1 MRKQLTD
8 LRRVMAERN
17 IDACLIPTTDFHNS
31 EYVND
36 YFKSR
41 EFISGFT
48 GSAGTLVV
56 TAKEAK
62 LWTDGRY
69 FLQAAAE
76 LDGSGIDLMKMG
88 QPGVPTLTEWLAS
101 SLGDED
107 ILAFDGRLISST
119 FGAELASKFQ
129 VTYDADLPGEIW
141 TDRPQIHPSKIYALS
156 EDVTGE
162 SALSKLSRVRQF
174 MASKKAD
181 YHLITQLED
190 IAWLYNLRGDDI
202 PHTPVFFA
210 FALISAE
217 EDRLYVLDEAFEGG
231 LPYLQIFEDLSK
243 LPAGTML
250 LNEDAVSFALRK
262 AIPEE
267 VRIIDHENPCTLMKA
282 LKNPVEIRATKNA
295 HLKDGAAMVE
305 FLYWLKNHPDK
316 TQLTEISAADY
327 LAGCRA
333 KQAGFRDLSFATI
346 SGYAGNGAIVH
357 YDPTPET
364 DKILQ
369 LSGFLLVDSGG
380 QYEDG
385 TTDITRTIALGPLTE
400 EMKQHYTAVLKG
412 HIALARA
419 KFTAGTTGADL
430 DKLARKPLQ
439 ELGLDYNH
447 GTGHGVGHL
456 LSVHEGPQTISPRG
470 TKYAL
475 QPGMITSNEPGVYI
489 AGSHG
494 IRLENEILCKEDAL
508 GRLQFETITFCPF
521 DRDAINPAQLTKD
534 ERNWINDYHEE
545 VYQKIA
551 PCIPEDERNWLYQET
566 RKLPSC

>member
-8 LRRVMAERN
+8 LRQIMAARN

-56 TAKEAK
+56 TSKEAK

-76 LDGSGIDLMKMG
+76 LNGTGIDLMKMG
-88 QPGVPTLTEWLAS
+88 QPDVPTVTEWLTS
-101 SLGDED
+101 SLNDTSS
-107 ILAFDGRLISST
+107 LAFDGRLISSS
-119 FGAELASKFQ
+119 FGQQLAEKFKI
-129 VTYDADLPGEIW
+129 VYDVDLPGEIW
-141 TDRPQIHPSKIYALS
+141 SDRPQIVPSKIYPLT
-156 EDVTGE
+156 EEIVGE
-162 SALSKLSRVRQF
+162 SATSKLDRVRQF
-174 MASKKAD
+174 MASKNAD

-190 IAWLYNLRGDDI
+190 IAWLYNLRGNDI

-210 FALISAE
+210 FALITAN
-217 EDRLYVLDEAFEGG
+217 EDRLYVLDNTFENG

-243 LPAGTML
+243 LPAGTIL
-250 LNEDAVSFALRK
+250 LNKEAASYALCQ
-262 AIPEE
+262 AIPED
-267 VRIIDHENPCTLMKA
+267 VQIIDHENPCTLMKA
-282 LKNPVEIRATKNA
+282 LKNQTEIEATKNA

-316 TQLTEISAADY
+316 SQLTEIAAADY
-327 LAGCRA
+327 LASCRA
-333 KQAGFRDLSFATI
+333 KQEGYKDLSFATI

-364 DKILQ
+364 NQQLQ
-369 LSGFLLVDSGG
+369 PEGFLLVDSGG
-380 QYEDG
+380 QYTDG
-385 TTDITRTIALGPLTE
+385 TTDITRTIALGSLTE

-419 KFTAGTTGADL
+419 KFTASTTGADL
-430 DKLARKPLQ
+430 DPLARKPLQ
-439 ELGLDYNH
+439 DIGLDYNH

-456 LSVHEGPQTISPRG
+456 LSVHEGPQAISPRG
-470 TKYAL
+470 TKYAI
-475 QPGMITSNEPGVYI
+475 QPGMICSNEPGVYI
-489 AGSHG
+489 TDSHG
-494 IRLENEILCKEDAL
+494 IRLENEILCTEDKL
-508 GRLQFETITFCPF
+508 GRLGFETITFCPF
-521 DRDAINPAQLTKD
+521 DRDAINPDQLT
-534 ERNWINDYHEE
+534 EEECEWLNDYHAK
-545 VYQKIA
+545 VYEKIA
-551 PCIPEDERNWLYQET
+551 PLVSIEIRNWLYEST
-566 RKLPSC
+566 KKLPR

>member
-8 LRRVMAERN
+8 LRQVMADRN

-56 TAKEAK
+56 TAEEAK

-76 LDGSGIDLMKMG
+76 LAGSGIDLMKMG
-88 QPGVPTLTEWLAS
+88 QPDVPTVTEWLAS
-101 SLGDED
+101 SLGDD
-107 ILAFDGRLISST
+107 SILAFDGRLISSA
-119 FGAELASKFQ
+119 FGKELADKFQ
-129 VTYDADLPGEIW
+129 VIYDVDLPGEIW
-141 TDRPQIHPSKIYALS
+141 ENRPQIQPSRIYALP
-156 EDVTGE
+156 EDITGE
-162 SALSKLSRVRQF
+162 TAEAKLARIRQF
-174 MASKKAD
+174 MASKEAD

-210 FALISAE
+210 FALITAE
-217 EDRLYVLDEAFEGG
+217 EDRLYVLDETYVSG
-231 LPYLQIFEDLSK
+231 LPYLQIFDDLTK
-243 LPAGTML
+243 LTPGTML
-250 LNEDAVSFALRK
+250 LSEDAVSYSLCQ
-262 AIPEE
+262 AIPAE
-267 VRIIDHENPCTLMKA
+267 VRIIDHENPCALMKA
-282 LKNPVEIRATKNA
+282 LKNPAEIAATKNA
-295 HLKDGAAMVE
+295 HLKDGAAMAE
-305 FLYWLKNHPDK
+305 FLCWLKTKADI
-316 TQLTEISAADY
+316 TSQTEISAADY
-327 LAGCRA
+327 LRNCRA
-333 KQAGFRDLSFATI
+333 KQPGFKDLSFATI

-364 DKILQ
+364 DKPLQ
-369 LSGFLLVDSGG
+369 AEGFLLVDSGG

-430 DKLARKPLQ
+430 DSLARKPLQ
-439 ELGLDYNH
+439 DLGLDYNH

-470 TKYAL
+470 TKFSI

-489 AGSHG
+489 ENSHG
-494 IRLENEILCKEDAL
+494 IRLENEVLCTEDNL

-521 DRDAINPAQLTKD
+521 DRDAILADWLTEE
-534 ERNWINDYHEE
+534 ERDWLNTYHAE
-545 VYQKIA
+545 VYEKIA
-551 PCIPEDERNWLYQET
+551 PHVDTAVASWLYGATKEV
-566 RKLPSC
+566 

>member
-8 LRRVMAERN
+8 LRQIMAARN
-17 IDACLIPTTDFHNS
+17 IDACLVPTTDFHNS

-56 TAKEAK
+56 TSKEAK

-76 LDGSGIDLMKMG
+76 LNDTGIDLMKMG
-88 QPGVPTLTEWLAS
+88 QPDVPSLTEWLTSA
-101 SLGDED
+101 LDDED
-107 ILAFDGRLISST
+107 VLAFDGRLISST

-129 VTYDADLPGEIW
+129 VIYDADLPGEIW
-141 TDRPQIHPSKIYALS
+141 PDRPQIHPAKIYALT

-162 SALSKLSRVRQF
+162 SASSKLSRVRQF
-174 MASKKAD
+174 MSSKKAD
-181 YHLITQLED
+181 YHLLTQLED

-210 FALISAE
+210 FALITAE
-217 EDRLYVLDEAFEGG
+217 EDRLYVLDESYEGG

-250 LNEDAVSFALRK
+250 LNEEAVSFALRK
-262 AIPEE
+262 AIPAEIS
-267 VRIIDHENPCTLMKA
+267 IIDHENPCTLMKA
-282 LKNPVEIRATKNA
+282 LKNPVEIQATKKA
-295 HLKDGAAMVE
+295 HLKDGAAMAA
-305 FLYWLKNHPDK
+305 FLCWLKNPPDK
-316 TQLTEISAADY
+316 TRLTEISAADY
-327 LAGCRA
+327 LADCRA
-333 KQAGFRDLSFATI
+333 KQTGYHDLSFATI

-364 DKILQ
+364 DKALQ
-369 LSGFLLVDSGG
+369 PSGFLLVDSGG

-430 DKLARKPLQ
+430 DQLARKPLQ

-470 TKYAL
+470 TKYAI
-475 QPGMITSNEPGVYI
+475 QPGMICSNEPGVYI

-494 IRLENEILCKEDAL
+494 IRLENEILCVEDHL
-508 GRLQFETITFCPF
+508 GRLGFETITLCPF
-521 DRDAINPAQLTKD
+521 DRDAIDADRLTKA
-534 ERNWINDYHEE
+534 ERDWINAYHAE
-545 VYQKIA
+545 VYEKVA
-551 PCIPEDERNWLYQET
+551 PHVSEQTRSWLYKVT
-566 RKLPSC
+566 RKLPR